1 MVFALALFARM
12 ALFYSFLSKNE
23 NYLVYFD
30 SAQYQ
35 TVAQSLAQGKGCTT
49 ADGALNF
56 YRLPG
61 YPAFLAGCSKVF
73 DNSIQATLLLQIII
87 SCLIPL
93 LMFCLTLVLFPQQF
107 LLAKT
112 VALIA
117 VFHLGF
123 VIYAGMLATES
134 LFTIFFL
141 FFLIFLSR
149 KRYLGSGLMLG
160 VASLIRPVGH
170 FLLPVA
176 LVVIFLDK
184 LFFKSKNYS
193 LLNKNSNRDV
203 IPATEPGSREIYKI
217 TNGSLIKSGMTSSYN
232 DLLQKES
239 VRLYRYQ
246 VFFKNVLVF
255 TFGWLLIVIWWLG
268 RNWLLTGM
276 IFFHTLPGLHFL
288 QYTTA
293 KVVMELRNCSYVQAR
308 GALLDEWNVKIKDQ
322 EALLNRQL
330 SEPEKCAIAEKITLF
345 YCKKRPFTVIKNCA
359 CEMIKTVFGLYSAQ
373 LIFTDTQA
381 WTDYSTSNIWSKLK
395 KYFYPKVNTWF
406 LIPLTWFEILYSF
419 FLLIGFLGFC
429 IRVLC
434 NKQLMYQVLPIL
446 LFIFVL
452 IGLTCAYGCARL
464 RLPLEPLLVIESLHW
479 WLYFYQKFHLHKD
492 SYLVDTSCK

>member
-1 MVFALALFARM
+1 MLWSYCLQEKKFLFLVFALALFARM
-12 ALFYSFLSKNE
+12 ALFYSFLSKND

-35 TVAQSLAQGKGCTT
+35 TLAQSLAQGKGCTT
-49 ADGALNF
+49 ADGASNF

-107 LLAKT
+107 LLAKM

-123 VIYAGMLATES
+123 LIYAGMLATES

-176 LVVIFLDK
+176 LVVIF
-184 LFFKSKNYS
+184 
-193 LLNKNSNRDV
+193 
-203 IPATEPGSREIYKI
+203 I
-217 TNGSLIKSGMTSSYN
+217 THENFAQKIKSVSFLIG
-232 DLLQKES
+232 
-239 VRLYRYQ
+239 
-246 VFFKNVLVF
+246 
-255 TFGWLLIVIWWLG
+255 GWLLIVVWWLG

-373 LIFTDTQA
+373 LIFADTQA
-381 WTDYSTSNIWSKLK
+381 WTDYSKSNIWSKLK
-395 KYFYPKVNTWF
+395 KYFYPKVNTWL

-429 IRVLC
+429 IRALC

-464 RLPLEPLLVIESLHW
+464 RLPLEPLLVIGSLHW